1 MSKNKNKRITVKDV
15 AAALGVNPSTVS
27 RALSPEKQHLVSDR
41 VIELVEKKSRE
52 MGYTA
57 NPMATALKCGAT
69 KTIGMMIP
77 DILNPMFPPLVH
89 EIQQL
94 TNKLGYTLTLA
105 YTENN
110 QELALEELKRLI
122 ARNVD
127 GIILASAFRKDPT
140 VDYCI
145 EMGKPLVQVN
155 RVVDKQVSD
164 QVLVDDREGIYVLF
178 EHLYSLGHRKI
189 AHIAGPADISPGL
202 SRRHAFLSI
211 ADMFDI
217 PASDA
222 PVIQAEAFT
231 EQAGRNAMEILLSS
245 ERDVTAVVATNDL
258 VALGCIEAIEA
269 SGKRVPGDI
278 SVTGFNDMP
287 YLDWFRIPLTTV
299 SLPQSQLGDQAV
311 RMLLSQIRKESDSSF
326 PRKVLL
332 QPKLVVR
339 KSTGKPIKH

>member
-1 MSKNKNKRITVKDV
+1 MDNDKNKRITVKDV
-15 AAALGVNPSTVS
+15 AAALGISPSTVS

-41 VIELVEKKSRE
+41 VIELVANKSQE

-57 NPMATALKCGAT
+57 NPMATALKRGAT

-77 DILNPMFPPLVH
+77 DILNPIFPPLVH
-89 EIQQL
+89 EIQQI

-110 QELALEELKRLI
+110 QELALEELKRLV

-145 EMGKPLVQVN
+145 DMGKPLVQVN
-155 RVVDKQVSD
+155 RVVDKQASD
-164 QVLVDDREGIYVLF
+164 QVLVDDREGIFVLF
-178 EHLYSLGHRKI
+178 EHLHSLGHRKI
-189 AHIAGPADISPGL
+189 AHVAGPNDISSGL
-202 SRRHAFLSI
+202 GRRHAFISI
-211 ADMFDI
+211 ADMFEL
-217 PASDA
+217 PAADA
-222 PVIQAEAFT
+222 PVVQADAFS
-231 EQAGRNAMEILLSS
+231 EHAGRKAMETLMGNHPEI
-245 ERDVTAVVATNDL
+245 TAVVATNDL
-258 VALGCIEAIEA
+258 VALGCIEALEA
-269 SGKRVPGDI
+269 AGKRVPDDV

-311 RMLLSQIRKESDSSF
+311 RMLLSQIRKESDSHF

-332 QPKLVVR
+332 QPRLVVR
-339 KSTGKPIKH
+339 KSTGKARRF

>member
-1 MSKNKNKRITVKDV
+1 MNNDKNKRITVKDV
-15 AAALGVNPSTVS
+15 AAALDISPSTVS

-57 NPMATALKCGAT
+57 NPMATALKRGAT

-94 TNKLGYTLTLA
+94 TNRLGYTLTLA

-110 QELALEELKRLI
+110 QELALEEIKRLI

-140 VDYCI
+140 VDYCLDQ
-145 EMGKPLVQVN
+145 GKPLVLVN
-155 RVVDKQVSD
+155 RVIDKQASD
-164 QVLVDDREGIYVLF
+164 QVLVDDREGIYMLF
-178 EHLYSLGHRKI
+178 EHLHSLGHRKI
-189 AHIAGPADISPGL
+189 AHVAGPSDISSGL
-202 SRRHAFLSI
+202 SRRHAFLST
-211 ADMFDI
+211 ADMFDV
-217 PASDA
+217 PTSDA
-222 PVIQAEAFT
+222 PVVQTDAFT
-231 EQAGRNAMEILLSS
+231 EVSGKKAMRELL
-245 ERDVTAVVATNDL
+245 EQHPDITAVVATNDL
-258 VALGCIEAIEA
+258 VALGCIAAIEEA
-269 SGKRVPGDI
+269 GLQVPKDI

-299 SLPQSQLGDQAV
+299 SLPQAQLGDQAV

-339 KSTGKPIKH
+339 KSTGAPKTA

>member
-1 MSKNKNKRITVKDV
+1 MDNDKNKRITVKDV
-15 AAALGVNPSTVS
+15 AAALGISPSTVS

-41 VIELVEKKSRE
+41 VIEMVEKKSDE

-57 NPMATALKCGAT
+57 NPMATALKRGAT

-77 DILNPMFPPLVH
+77 DILNPIFPPLVH

-110 QELALEELKRLI
+110 QALALEEVKRLI

-140 VDYCI
+140 VDYCLDH
-145 EMGKPLVQVN
+145 GKPLVQVN
-155 RVVDKQVSD
+155 RVIDNLASD
-164 QVLVDDREGIYVLF
+164 QVLVDDREGIYQLF
-178 EHLYSLGHRKI
+178 EHLYKLGHRHI
-189 AHIAGPADISPGL
+189 AHIAGPNEISSGL
-202 SRRHAFLSI
+202 SRRHAFISI
-211 ADMFDI
+211 ADMFELPPDNV
-217 PASDA
+217 PVVLAS
-222 PVIQAEAFT
+222 AFT
-231 EQAGRNAMEILLSS
+231 EEAGKLATKSLL
-245 ERDVTAVVATNDL
+245 EKHPQVTAVIAANDL
-258 VALGCIEAIEA
+258 LALGCIDELETV
-269 SGKRVPGDI
+269 GREVPKDV

-299 SLPQSQLGDQAV
+299 SLPQTQLGDQSV
-311 RMLLSQIRKESDSSF
+311 RMLFGQIRKDSDSAF

-332 QPKLVVR
+332 QPRLVVR
-339 KSTGKPIKH
+339 KSTTTPRK